1 MMNEHADKQISLGWV
16 IAVIILGTGLMSGL
30 QLANAGGELSG
41 VKASAGNEEG
51 EGTTRARLPLA
62 DDAQGEG
69 QWPAK
74 VAAVAYIDLHDEL
87 SARLLADLRALQ
99 AELGDDL
106 FVVTKHFPRSHDRA
120 SQKAAL
126 AAIAAAS
133 LGAGPKFTA
142 HLQRHRATL
151 SHADLSALADE
162 IGLDGDKLK
171 ALMKAEETTKM
182 LAAHQAEAKAL
193 GLERRPSL
201 FVNGVPVHQVVSRE
215 ALKTLILRERT
226 VIEALGSDLKAAHQK
241 LLARAGEP
249 VKTIEAGVKEIKE
262 PPREGSLPPTI
273 APEDFSWGDPNAP
286 VQIVEFADYQCPY
299 CSKTAEMLAKIKK
312 TYKPEEVYIVFKNL
326 PLTYIHPSAPMA
338 ARAAIAAGRQ
348 GKFWEFHNLLFQ
360 RQSELKTLGKDALW
374 PWIRELKLD
383 ERKFI
388 EDMTSRATR
397 AQVDADAAEA
407 RRIGIYT
414 TPNFFINGR
423 HRPGLSMQVVQRMVE
438 QARKSK

>member
-1 MMNEHADKQISLGWV
+1 MQ
-16 IAVIILGTGLMSGL
+16 
-30 QLANAGGELSG
+30 
-41 VKASAGNEEG
+41 
-51 EGTTRARLPLA
+51 
-62 DDAQGEG
+62 
-69 QWPAK
+69 
-74 VAAVAYIDLHDEL
+74 AA
-87 SARLLADLRALQ
+87 
-99 AELGDDL
+99 LGDDL
-106 FVVTKHFPRSHDRA
+106 VVVTKHVPRSHDRA

-162 IGLDGDKLK
+162 IGLDGAKLK

-286 VQIVEFADYQCPY
+286 VQIVEFADYQCLLLKDSGDAGEDQGLQARRGLHRLPD
-299 CSKTAEMLAKIKK
+299 
-312 TYKPEEVYIVFKNL
+312 L
-326 PLTYIHPSAPMA
+326 PLLSIRVRRWPRGLLM
-338 ARAAIAAGRQ
+338 RRV
-348 GKFWEFHNLLFQ
+348 GKGSFGDL
-360 RQSELKTLGKDALW
+360 
-374 PWIRELKLD
+374 
-383 ERKFI
+383 
-388 EDMTSRATR
+388 
-397 AQVDADAAEA
+397 
-407 RRIGIYT
+407 
-414 TPNFFINGR
+414 
-423 HRPGLSMQVVQRMVE
+423 
-438 QARKSK
+438 

>member
-1 MMNEHADKQISLGWV
+1 MSEHTDKQVSLGLV
-16 IAVIILGTGLMSGL
+16 IAAVLAGTGLMIGL
-30 QLANAGGELSG
+30 QLAGADGGAGLATPSAVSAGGEG
-41 VKASAGNEEG
+41 I
-51 EGTTRARLPLA
+51 TRARLPLA
-62 DDAQGEG
+62 DNIQGEG
-69 QWPAK
+69 RWPAK

-87 SARLLADLRALQ
+87 SARLMADLRSLQ
-99 AELGDDL
+99 AELGEDL
-106 FVVTKHFPRSHDRA
+106 FLATKQFPRAHDRA
-120 SQKAAL
+120 SVSAAR
-126 AAIAAAS
+126 AVIAAES

-151 SHADLSALADE
+151 SHADLPALATE
-162 IGLDGDKLK
+162 IGIDGAKLK
-171 ALMKAEETTKM
+171 GLMDGEETKKT
-182 LAAHQAEAKAL
+182 LAAHLAEAKAL

-201 FVNGVPVHQVVSRE
+201 FVNGVPVHHVVPKE
-215 ALKTLILRERT
+215 ALKALILRERT
-226 VIEALGSDLKAAHQK
+226 VIESLGSDLKAAHKK

-249 VKTIEAGVKEIKE
+249 VKTAEAGVKEIKE

-273 APEDFSWGDPNAP
+273 TPEDFSWGDPNAP
-286 VQIVEFADYQCPY
+286 VQIVTFADYQCPY
-299 CSKTAEMLAKIKK
+299 CSKTAEMLAKLKK
-312 TYKPEEVYIVFKNL
+312 TYKPEEIYIVFKNL
-326 PLTYIHPSAPMA
+326 PLTWLHPSAPMA
-338 ARAAIAAGRQ
+338 ARAAIASGRQ
-348 GKFWEFHNLLFQ
+348 GKFWEFHDLLFQ

-397 AQVDADAAEA
+397 AQVEADSAEA

-423 HRPGLSMQVVQRMVE
+423 HRPGLSLQVVQRMVE